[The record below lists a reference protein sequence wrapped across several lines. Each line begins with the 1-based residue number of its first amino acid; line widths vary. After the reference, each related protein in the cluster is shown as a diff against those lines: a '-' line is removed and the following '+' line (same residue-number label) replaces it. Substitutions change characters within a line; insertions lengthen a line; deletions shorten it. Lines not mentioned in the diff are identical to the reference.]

1 MYVIM
6 LFRLSN
12 APQFRSSY
20 AADKNEFRDPS
31 QPKHL
36 TSVSSTTKTNTNIHQ
51 LRSLRKA
58 SSSSPAM
65 HQRVEEPEEPC
76 QLQTTIDHPG

>member
-20 AADKNEFRDPS
+20 AADNNEFRDPL

-36 TSVSSTTKTNTNIHQ
+36 ISVSSTTKTNPNIHQ

-58 SSSSPAM
+58 SSSSPVM
-65 HQRVEEPEEPC
+65 HQRAEEPEEPC